1 MGNPMTATPDQLLDP
16 VCGMV
21 VRVDQ
26 ARGAGLIIEHA
37 DRVYA
42 FCSVRC
48 VREFSADPSGWAA
61 RDTRDTGGPAP
72 QIDAGL
78 RRWYDACRCCMH
90 DAYPEIVAA
99 LDAERRAAAVPVA
112 GAGIC
117 EVAEALP
124 PAP

>member
-1 MGNPMTATPDQLLDP
+1 MVTPPDQLLDP

-26 ARGAGLIIEHA
+26 ARDAGLILKQA

-48 VREFSADPSGWAA
+48 VQAFSIDPSERTARDA
-61 RDTRDTGGPAP
+61 RDTEGSAP

-78 RRWYDACRCCMH
+78 RRWYEACRCCMH

-99 LDAERRAAAVPVA
+99 LDAEHRAADTPVA

-117 EVAEALP
+117 EVAEASP
-124 PAP
+124 PVS